1 MSNEN
6 KNLDEFS
13 NNSDLPK
20 SIDHMINDEDDI
32 VTLSSEEGEEIDF
45 VEIAGIAYRG
55 NFYAVLQP
63 VELIDGIGEEE
74 ALVFKVTKGKNGEDN
89 FEIEIDETIV
99 QAVYDEYLKLLADLD
114 AATADKKKIDGS
126 DN

>member
-1 MSNEN
+1 MA
-6 KNLDEFS
+6 DEEKVK
-13 NNSDLPK
+13 DLPE
-20 SIDHMINDEDDI
+20 SMEHMEGDDDDV
-32 VTLSSEEGEEIDF
+32 VTLLSANGEEIDF

-74 ALVFKVTKGKNGEDN
+74 ALVFKVTKGKSGEDN

-114 AATADKKKIDGS
+114 ASADKKKDGN
-126 DN
+126 DD